1 MITNRHNIKLS
12 FERPRYKTEGNVIS
26 CELRY
31 RIVVPETAIGP
42 MYPEDDNDPRGYIGV
57 DLGEHRTVG
66 KARCNDCDTFDKH
79 VGREMAEAR
88 AEAKA
93 YKSASKLIKK
103 YVRDVMQKYYNMS
116 LDFEAKADFVQ
127 KHNEEY
133 VLDLDSQV

>member
-1 MITNRHNIKLS
+1 MISNRHNIKLS
-12 FERPRYKTEGNVIS
+12 FDRPRYKTEGNVIS

-31 RIVVPETAIGP
+31 RIVVPETAFGA
-42 MYPEDDNDPRGYIGV
+42 YPKTPNDPQGYIGV
-57 DLGEHRTVG
+57 DLGMHRTVG
-66 KARCNDCDTFDKH
+66 KARCNDSDTFDKH
-79 VGREMAEAR
+79 IGREMAEAR

-103 YVRDVMQKYYNMS
+103 YVRDVMQKYYNMA